1 MFLPAKGLWGGRP
14 GGDATARPGGSHRG
28 TLTLRSIPLQRDRP
42 HHPHASLCPGT
53 PTPGPA
59 AGWVGL
65 EQCQAGGRRRAAQ
78 SCGWHF
84 MLMAQPLFIPLE
96 FITIALFGI
105 GSFSVTNASIGFFYC
120 DLINNE

>member
-65 EQCQAGGRRRAAQ
+65 EAVPGGRAPAG
-78 SCGWHF
+78 SAELW
-84 MLMAQPLFIPLE
+84 L
-96 FITIALFGI
+96 ALYANGPAIIYSFGI
-105 GSFSVTNASIGFFYC
+105 HYNRIIW
-120 DLINNE
+120 DRLI